1 MILCTE
7 KHKRLFLFPLMLV
20 DKVLDVLL
28 IFMRIAEKV
37 NVCQEM
43 YDTHIKWF
51 NTTRRHNGQIF

>member
-7 KHKRLFLFPLMLV
+7 KHKRLFLFLLV

-43 YDTHIKWF
+43 YDTHIK
-51 NTTRRHNGQIF
+51 

>member
-1 MILCTE
+1 
-7 KHKRLFLFPLMLV
+7 
-20 DKVLDVLL
+20 
-28 IFMRIAEKV
+28 MRIAEKV